1 MWETQSSWLIF
12 SYCVHLR
19 SNLQMED
26 LSVFPLS
33 VHSSLSAFEINLE
46 KKKHKEG
53 TEILHTMQQKEKHW
67 AQEEEEGKSTTTG

>member
-1 MWETQSSWLIF
+1 
-12 SYCVHLR
+12 
-19 SNLQMED
+19 MED

-33 VHSSLSAFEINLE
+33 VHSSAFEINLE

-53 TEILHTMQQKEKHW
+53 TEIFHTMQQKEKHW